1 MTEDEIKAE
10 LHASGALLEGHFVL
24 TSGLHS
30 GFYMQCARV
39 MMEPP
44 RAARLCRALADKI
57 IRRLGP
63 NAIDCVVSPA
73 MGGVVIG
80 YEMARQLGVPSYF
93 TERVDGAFTL
103 RRGFEIAP
111 GARVLMAEDIVT
123 TGLSSRECIACI
135 DRLGGNT
142 VAASCLVDRSAGQVD
157 VGVPLI
163 SLLGLEMP
171 GYPVD
176 QLPAELARLPAVK
189 PGSRN
194 LV

>member
-44 RAARLCRALADKI
+44 RAARFCRALADKI
-57 IRRLGP
+57 IQRLGP

-80 YEMARQLGVPSYF
+80 YEMARQLG
-93 TERVDGAFTL
+93 
-103 RRGFEIAP
+103 
-111 GARVLMAEDIVT
+111 AR
-123 TGLSSRECIACI
+123 TG
-135 DRLGGNT
+135 
-142 VAASCLVDRSAGQVD
+142 
-157 VGVPLI
+157 
-163 SLLGLEMP
+163 
-171 GYPVD
+171 
-176 QLPAELARLPAVK
+176 
-189 PGSRN
+189 
-194 LV
+194 